1 MRLFFGFLIAFFVS
15 TAAHADTV
23 RETVPRNKATV
34 VGSGAIYGPDCSAGM
49 IPKFKV
55 KQEPKHGKVS
65 FKVIS
70 AKLGEDAG
78 RCAGKTVKGMLVIYQ
93 PNKGF
98 RGEDVFAAGFVMN
111 MYTSGAAD
119 IRHVV
124 NKYII
129 NVK

>member
-1 MRLFFGFLIAFFVS
+1 MRFVPGLLIALFVS
-15 TAAHADTV
+15 TTAMAETV
-23 RETVPRNKATV
+23 RATVPPNKATV

-49 IPKFKV
+49 IPEFKV

-65 FKVIS
+65 FKLITR
-70 AKLGEDAG
+70 KLGEGAG

-93 PNKGF
+93 PDKGYK
-98 RGEDVFAAGFVMN
+98 GEDVFKAGFVMN

-124 NKYII
+124 NKYVIQ
-129 NVK
+129 VK